1 VGSEALFSYVNCEA
15 RMPLDHPL
23 RPIRKIVDAAL
34 GALAA
39 EFEHRFV
46 PEIQTTT
53 GRCTL
58 INARQHIPA
67 RQAGRPSD
75 LAANRVGCDRTIEFH
90 RGGSSM

>member
-1 VGSEALFSYVNCEA
+1 VESEALFSYVNCEV
-15 RMPLDHPL
+15 RMASNHPL

-34 GALAA
+34 GALTA
-39 EFEHRFV
+39 EFEHRFA
-46 PEIQTTT
+46 PGIQTTT
-53 GRCTL
+53 GRGAL

>member
-23 RPIRKIVDAAL
+23 RPIRKIVDVAL
-34 GALAA
+34 GAPTA
-39 EFEHRFV
+39 EFEHRFA
-46 PEIQTTT
+46 PGIQTTT
-53 GRCTL
+53 GRCAL

-75 LAANRVGCDRTIEFH
+75 LAANGVGCDQTIEFH